1 MAVTLFSKSI
11 GLIREIIFS
20 ALYGTSNTADAYLFS
35 LTVATII
42 FGFLGSGITT
52 SFIPVYQQVIREKGK
67 EKGVEF
73 VNIVCTFLVIL
84 GIIVILFLLPNTE
97 FIVKFLANG
106 FSAETSKLAAK
117 FCKFS
122 ILTIIFTSMIG
133 IYSGVLQVH
142 SKFIVPALIGIPLNI
157 TLIIFFVVS
166 IYHGEVFLGI
176 GNMLAVASQLILL
189 VPFLYKEKYRIKP
202 TFSFRN
208 IYFNNLIKISF
219 PIILSA
225 SVNQINVLV
234 DKALASYTSGGVSS
248 LNYAHTIITII
259 NDVIISAIVTSSY
272 PQLAEKY
279 AANDRKAA
287 TRVFSEVCNT
297 TLFLLIPSAIGLA
310 LFSENVISVFYQRG
324 AFTRESVKMCA
335 DILMLYA
342 IGVPFVGIRQILIRA
357 FYAMQDTKTPVIN
370 MSLALGIKII
380 LNIPLE
386 KFLGI
391 KGLAFAT
398 SISSILSAIFL
409 FISYIKKHKGYK
421 VNFDIKEKVKIIICS
436 IMMGTMCIAIK
447 RVSEIYFSDFG
458 ILVTAIIGGVISY
471 YFLGRLLKVNEM
483 KAIMKELKRR

>member
-1 MAVTLFSKSI
+1 M
-11 GLIREIIFS
+11 
-20 ALYGTSNTADAYLFS
+20 
-35 LTVATII
+35 
-42 FGFLGSGITT
+42 
-52 SFIPVYQQVIREKGK
+52 
-67 EKGVEF
+67 
-73 VNIVCTFLVIL
+73 
-84 GIIVILFLLPNTE
+84 
-97 FIVKFLANG
+97 
-106 FSAETSKLAAK
+106 
-117 FCKFS
+117 
-122 ILTIIFTSMIG
+122 
-133 IYSGVLQVH
+133 
-142 SKFIVPALIGIPLNI
+142 
-157 TLIIFFVVS
+157 
-166 IYHGEVFLGI
+166 
-176 GNMLAVASQLILL
+176 
-189 VPFLYKEKYRIKP
+189 
-202 TFSFRN
+202 
-208 IYFNNLIKISF
+208 
-219 PIILSA
+219 
-225 SVNQINVLV
+225 
-234 DKALASYTSGGVSS
+234 
-248 LNYAHTIITII
+248 NYAHTIITII